1 MTTKR
6 STTDMSGIT
15 VVEFENAVHSEET
28 YLSSELAD
36 GPPFVVH
43 GVALG
48 NGDVTKGKSGIKKKW
63 PAEELEKAAESL
75 QGTNLVIDHENSVHG
90 VVGRVTKAGYKDD
103 KGVVYEAELY
113 DEDLAE
119 KVQKGLLEVSV
130 RGLHKDVD
138 DLDEEK
144 SSEALVVEDIEFKN
158 LSVVPS
164 GAAPSN
170 TLEMGENAELSAA
183 ELSAFTEGLEAAE
196 LAEIEPGMWVQWG
209 ENRGIT
215 ISQIEDGEIEVDL
228 YEQDGDQWR
237 SKEETTMVPVDD
249 LSEWDVDED
258 KIGAAPEK
266 DEEDDSPSDEEENVS
281 DGDELVSVD
290 DKVQW
295 EDGAAQ
301 GVVVERKTEGCFNER
316 IDGDV
321 EVCAGDDEAAV
332 LIEIVKQGERT
343 GTMVAHKEGTLNSA
357 DFSLAADEE
366 NQAPDPPEWE
376 EGDMVQWQVAPSMK
390 GRIVHVPSNQDIVMV
405 EVMQEKDGEMV
416 ETGFTVSAGYSDI
429 VPMENEESEDDG
441 EEQSEPESDEEESR
455 SEEENADID
464 SDATVSDLIAVLSSV
479 VENASTSKDVPTEDA
494 EPDHQ
499 PMGSMENMFN
509 QFMEDGGSPD
519 STLKEFI
526 EWLNENAELEAEGAD
541 NILNTADKVRTM
553 KENDAAYMAFVWQ
566 DSDELAEGYDDY
578 PEAAKE
584 NAQMA
589 LDAKEETDNPN
600 DCGTDVGWKRANQL
614 ASGESLS
621 RDTIAKMSAFNRH
634 RSNSDM
640 DDDEGRADCGWMM
653 WKAWGGDE
661 GVDWAQKKL
670 DQIEEENSDSVEL
683 QDYEMHIPDWSG
695 TTESDWSSPDM
706 EDFDT
711 DDLEEIAAHFLIS
724 ATGFPPENF
733 GDLKL
738 PVVEPNGDLNV
749 NALAAVKGGRGVSA
763 VEGMSSEM
771 EDEIVQWV
779 NKTANDPDTF
789 DRDWGADEEEN
800 SEELEMQFNQGDW
813 VQWSWSGSTAY
824 GKIIDTFD
832 GEGTVTRTIDGTEVS
847 KDSDEQPV
855 YMVKVWD
862 GDDFSGKALRQEGAR
877 SLQKWSNPPE
887 EEAAEYEDVPED
899 HRFESEEDAMAMAEE
914 LDLEGVHEMEF
925 DGETMYVPGETHED
939 YMDAISENSK
949 HGYGKDE
956 EEMAYG
962 ESTQPD
968 VVGVRVL
975 PSDDLQQMYGKSGES
990 DADSLTQYKVTT
1002 MNEQIEE
1009 KLSELDDPVAVEGE
1023 ELSTL
1028 QEKADRFEEMSENL
1042 EALRERTDILDDVSR
1057 DSVEE
1062 LRDGEDPVVVE
1073 SARYEELQGEAEQVK
1088 SVYAAQLSE
1097 HYDAFE
1103 SDELADKFSIEEL
1116 REKYE
1121 DQFGSIEELADSTQ
1135 AEPQSQD
1142 PSEEELEEG
1151 SEEESSEEELS
1162 DEVAQRQEEIRSKLD
1177 AFGGN

>member
-36 GPPFVVH
+36 GPPYTVH

-48 NGDVTKGKSGIKKKW
+48 NDDVTKGKSGIKKKW

-75 QGTNLVIDHENSVHG
+75 KGTNLVIDHENSVHG

-113 DEDLAE
+113 DEDLAD
-119 KVQKGLLEVSV
+119 KIQKSLLEVSV

-138 DLDEEK
+138 DLEEDTET
-144 SSEALVVEDIEFKN
+144 EALVVEDIEFKN

-164 GAAPSN
+164 GASPSN
-170 TLEMGENAELSAA
+170 TLEMGEHAELSAA
-183 ELSAFTEGLEAAE
+183 ELSAFTEDLEAASNGGVPDSKRRSQSALE
-196 LAEIEPGMWVQWG
+196 TEIEPGMWVQWG

-228 YEQDGDQWR
+228 YEQDDDQWR

-258 KIGAAPEK
+258 KIGAAPDK
-266 DEEDDSPSDEEENVS
+266 DEDDDSPSDEEENVS

-295 EDGAAQ
+295 DDGAAQ

-321 EVCAGDDEAAV
+321 EVCADDDEAAV

-357 DFSLAADEE
+357 DFSLAAD
-366 NQAPDPPEWE
+366 PPEWE
-376 EGDMVQWQVAPSMK
+376 DGDMVQWQVAPSMK

-405 EVMQEKDGEMV
+405 EVMQEQDGELV

-429 VPMENEESEDDG
+429 VPMESEESEDDG
-441 EEQSEPESDEEESR
+441 EEESESESDEEESR

-464 SDATVSDLIAVLSSV
+464 SDATVSDLISVLSSV
-479 VENASTSKDVPTEDA
+479 VENASTSKDVPTENA

-519 STLKEFI
+519 STLKDFI

-553 KENDAAYMAFVWQ
+553 KEHDSAYMAFVWQ

-589 LDAKEETDNPN
+589 LDAREETDNPN

-640 DDDEGRADCGWMM
+640 DDDEGKADCGWMM

-661 GVDWAQKKL
+661 GVDWANKKL
-670 DQIEEENSDSVEL
+670 DQIEEEASMEEL
-683 QDYEMHIPDWSG
+683 QEYEMHTPDWSG
-695 TTESDWSSPDM
+695 TTESDWSTPDM

-724 ATGFPPENF
+724 ETGFPPENF

-763 VEGMSSEM
+763 VDGLSSDM
-771 EDEIVQWV
+771 EDEIVDWV
-779 NKTANDPDTF
+779 NMTANKEF
-789 DRDWGADEEEN
+789 DKDWGTD
-800 SEELEMQFNQGDW
+800 
-813 VQWSWSGSTAY
+813 
-824 GKIIDTFD
+824 
-832 GEGTVTRTIDGTEVS
+832 
-847 KDSDEQPV
+847 
-855 YMVKVWD
+855 
-862 GDDFSGKALRQEGAR
+862 
-877 SLQKWSNPPE
+877 E
-887 EEAAEYEDVPED
+887 EEAAEDYDVPED

-949 HGYGKDE
+949 HGYGEEDE

-975 PSDDLQQMYGKSGES
+975 PGDDLQQMYDKSGES

-1009 KLSELDDPVAVEGE
+1009 KLSELDDPVAVEGD

-1142 PSEEELEEG
+1142 PSEEELEE
-1151 SEEESSEEELS
+1151 ESGDEGSEEELS
-1162 DEVAQRQEEIRSKLD
+1162 DEVAQKQAELRAKL
-1177 AFGGN
+1177 GGD